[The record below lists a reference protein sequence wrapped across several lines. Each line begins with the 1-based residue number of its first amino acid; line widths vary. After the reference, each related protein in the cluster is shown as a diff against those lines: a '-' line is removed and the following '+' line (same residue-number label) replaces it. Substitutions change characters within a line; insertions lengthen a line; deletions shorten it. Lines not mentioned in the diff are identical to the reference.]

1 MKKQFDF
8 IGHRKVFL
16 IISLVIIVAGILCSI
31 LMPIDLDISFKGGT
45 LVRYT
50 FSGDLDEGQVDDFVS
65 AQLGRSV
72 EVPPFSSDMSGTSL
86 IEISLP
92 DQLSVE
98 ELDALHAAMAEEYS
112 DHNITLVQANS
123 LKPSM
128 GRNFLIKCLVA
139 VALAAIFL
147 VIYVALRFRKIGGWS
162 AGAMAVAALFHDL
175 LIAFFAFVV
184 FRIPLNDNFVAVLL
198 SILGYSLNATI
209 VVYDR
214 IRENRRLMDAKTPLS
229 EIVNVSLNQSFTR
242 TLNTSICTF
251 LAIGTVAV
259 IALAMNLESIVS
271 FAVPMM
277 FGVLS
282 GFYSS
287 VCLCSPTWVLWQEH
301 RDKKEALKK
310 AAGIPEV
317 PIFR

>member
-45 LVRYT
+45 LVRYSFT
-50 FSGDLDEGQVDDFVS
+50 GELDENQVDDFVS

-98 ELDALHAAMAEEYS
+98 ELDALHAAMAEKYG
-112 DHNITLVQANS
+112 DHDITLVQANS

-175 LIAFFAFVV
+175 LIAFFTFVV

-214 IRENRRLMDAKTPLS
+214 VRENRRLMDAKTPLS

-242 TLNTSICTF
+242 TLNTSLCTF

-271 FAVPMM
+271 FALPMM
-277 FGVLS
+277 FGVIS

-301 RDKKEALKK
+301 RDKKAALKK
-310 AAGIPEV
+310 AAGKKAKA
-317 PIFR
+317 

>member
-209 VVYDR
+209 VVDDR

-310 AAGIPEV
+310 AAGKKAKA
-317 PIFR
+317 

>member
-45 LVRYT
+45 LVRYSFT
-50 FSGDLDEGQVDDFVS
+50 GELDENQVDDFVS

-98 ELDALHAAMAEEYS
+98 ELDALHAAMAEEYG
-112 DHNITLVQANS
+112 DHDITLVQANS

-175 LIAFFAFVV
+175 LIAFFTFVV

-301 RDKKEALKK
+301 RDKKETLKK
-310 AAGIPEV
+310 AAGKKAKA
-317 PIFR
+317 

>member
-45 LVRYT
+45 LVRYSFT
-50 FSGDLDEGQVDDFVS
+50 GELDENQVDDFVS

-98 ELDALHAAMAEEYS
+98 ELDALHAAMAEEYG
-112 DHNITLVQANS
+112 DHDITLVQANS

-175 LIAFFAFVV
+175 LIAFFTFVV

-214 IRENRRLMDAKTPLS
+214 VRENRRLMDAKTPLS

-242 TLNTSICTF
+242 TLNTSLCTF

-271 FAVPMM
+271 FALPMM
-277 FGVLS
+277 FGVIS

-301 RDKKEALKK
+301 RDKKAALKK
-310 AAGIPEV
+310 AAGKKAKA
-317 PIFR
+317 

>member
-310 AAGIPEV
+310 AAGKKAKA
-317 PIFR
+317 

>member
-16 IISLVIIVAGILCSI
+16 IVSLVIIVAGILCSI

-310 AAGIPEV
+310 AAGKKAKA
-317 PIFR
+317 

>member
-1 MKKQFDF
+1 MIGHEQGKKKQFDF

-287 VCLCSPTWVLWQEH
+287 VCLCSPTWVLWQDH
-301 RDKKEALKK
+301 RD
-310 AAGIPEV
+310 
-317 PIFR
+317 

>member
-65 AQLGRSV
+65 VQLGRSV

-310 AAGIPEV
+310 AAGKKAKA
-317 PIFR
+317 

>member
-162 AGAMAVAALFHDL
+162 AGAMAVVALFHDL

-310 AAGIPEV
+310 AAGKKAKA
-317 PIFR
+317 

>member
-301 RDKKEALKK
+301 RDKKETLKK
-310 AAGIPEV
+310 AAGKKAKA
-317 PIFR
+317 

>member
-162 AGAMAVAALFHDL
+162 AGAMAVDALFHDL

-310 AAGIPEV
+310 AAGKKAKA
-317 PIFR
+317 

>member
-45 LVRYT
+45 LVRYSFT
-50 FSGDLDEGQVDDFVS
+50 GELDENQVDDFVS

-98 ELDALHAAMAEEYS
+98 ELDALHAAMAEEYG
-112 DHNITLVQANS
+112 DHDITLVQANS

-175 LIAFFAFVV
+175 LIAFFTFVV

-242 TLNTSICTF
+242 TLNTSLCTF

-271 FAVPMM
+271 FALPMM
-277 FGVLS
+277 FGVIS

-301 RDKKEALKK
+301 RDKKAALKK
-310 AAGIPEV
+310 AAGKKAKA
-317 PIFR
+317 

>member
-50 FSGDLDEGQVDDFVS
+50 FSGDLDEGQVNDFVS

-301 RDKKEALKK
+301 RDKKETLKK
-310 AAGIPEV
+310 AAGKKAKA
-317 PIFR
+317 

>member
-229 EIVNVSLNQSFTR
+229 EIVNVSLTQSFTR

-310 AAGIPEV
+310 AAGKKAKA
-317 PIFR
+317 

>member
-112 DHNITLVQANS
+112 DHNITLVQANA

-301 RDKKEALKK
+301 RDKKETLKK
-310 AAGIPEV
+310 AAGKKAKA
-317 PIFR
+317 

>member
-45 LVRYT
+45 LVRYSFT
-50 FSGDLDEGQVDDFVS
+50 GELDENQVDDFVS

-98 ELDALHAAMAEEYS
+98 ELDALHAAMAEEYG
-112 DHNITLVQANS
+112 DHDITLVQANS

-242 TLNTSICTF
+242 TLNTSLCTF
-251 LAIGTVAV
+251 FAIGTVAV

-271 FAVPMM
+271 FALPMM
-277 FGVLS
+277 FGVIS

-301 RDKKEALKK
+301 RDKKAALKK
-310 AAGIPEV
+310 AAGKKA
-317 PIFR
+317 

>member
-251 LAIGTVAV
+251 LAIAR
-259 IALAMNLESIVS
+259 
-271 FAVPMM
+271 
-277 FGVLS
+277 
-282 GFYSS
+282 
-287 VCLCSPTWVLWQEH
+287 W
-301 RDKKEALKK
+301 R
-310 AAGIPEV
+310 
-317 PIFR
+317 

>member
-184 FRIPLNDNFVAVLL
+184 FRSPLNDNFVAVLL

-310 AAGIPEV
+310 AAGKKAKA
-317 PIFR
+317 

>member
-8 IGHRKVFL
+8 IGHRRLFL

-45 LVRYT
+45 LVRYSFT
-50 FSGDLDEGQVDDFVS
+50 GELDENQVDDFVS

-98 ELDALHAAMAEEYS
+98 ELDALHAAMAEEYG
-112 DHNITLVQANS
+112 DHDITLVQANS

-175 LIAFFAFVV
+175 LIAFFTFVV

-214 IRENRRLMDAKTPLS
+214 VRENRRLMDAKTPLS

-242 TLNTSICTF
+242 TLNTSLCTF

-271 FAVPMM
+271 FALPMM
-277 FGVLS
+277 FGVIS

-301 RDKKEALKK
+301 RDKKAALKK
-310 AAGIPEV
+310 AAGKKAKA
-317 PIFR
+317 

>member
-45 LVRYT
+45 LVRYSFT
-50 FSGDLDEGQVDDFVS
+50 GELDENQVDDFVS

-98 ELDALHAAMAEEYS
+98 ELDALHAAMAEEYG
-112 DHNITLVQANS
+112 DHDITLVQANS

-175 LIAFFAFVV
+175 LIAFFTFVV

-214 IRENRRLMDAKTPLS
+214 VRENRRLMDAKTPLS

-242 TLNTSICTF
+242 TLNTSLCTF

-271 FAVPMM
+271 FALPMM
-277 FGVLS
+277 FGVIS

-301 RDKKEALKK
+301 RDKKAALKK
-310 AAGIPEV
+310 AAGKKAEA
-317 PIFR
+317 

>member
-45 LVRYT
+45 LVRYSFT
-50 FSGDLDEGQVDDFVS
+50 GELDENQVDDFVS

-98 ELDALHAAMAEEYS
+98 ELDALHAAMAEEYG
-112 DHNITLVQANS
+112 DHDITLVQANS

-175 LIAFFAFVV
+175 LIAFFTFVV

-214 IRENRRLMDAKTPLS
+214 VRENRRLMDAKTPLS

-242 TLNTSICTF
+242 TLNTSLCTF

-271 FAVPMM
+271 FALPMM
-277 FGVLS
+277 FGVIS

-301 RDKKEALKK
+301 RDKKVALKK
-310 AAGIPEV
+310 AAGKKAKA
-317 PIFR
+317 

>member
-162 AGAMAVAALFHDL
+162 AGGDGGC
-175 LIAFFAFVV
+175 
-184 FRIPLNDNFVAVLL
+184 R
-198 SILGYSLNATI
+198 
-209 VVYDR
+209 
-214 IRENRRLMDAKTPLS
+214 
-229 EIVNVSLNQSFTR
+229 
-242 TLNTSICTF
+242 
-251 LAIGTVAV
+251 
-259 IALAMNLESIVS
+259 
-271 FAVPMM
+271 AVPRSADCILC
-277 FGVLS
+277 VC
-282 GFYSS
+282 GFPDSA
-287 VCLCSPTWVLWQEH
+287 Q
-301 RDKKEALKK
+301 R
-310 AAGIPEV
+310 
-317 PIFR
+317 

>member
-209 VVYDR
+209 VGYDR

-310 AAGIPEV
+310 AAGKKAKA
-317 PIFR
+317 

>member
-139 VALAAIFL
+139 VALAAMYL
-147 VIYVALRFRKIGGWS
+147 VISVALRFRKIGGWS

-310 AAGIPEV
+310 AAGKKAKA
-317 PIFR
+317 

>member
-45 LVRYT
+45 LVRYSFT
-50 FSGDLDEGQVDDFVS
+50 GELDENQVDDFVS

-98 ELDALHAAMAEEYS
+98 ELDALHAAMAEEYG
-112 DHNITLVQANS
+112 DHDITLVQANS

-175 LIAFFAFVV
+175 LIAFFTFVV

-214 IRENRRLMDAKTPLS
+214 VRENRRLMDAKTPLS

-242 TLNTSICTF
+242 TLNTSLCTF

-271 FAVPMM
+271 FALPMM
-277 FGVLS
+277 FGVIS

-301 RDKKEALKK
+301 RDKKAAQKK
-310 AAGIPEV
+310 AAGKKAKA
-317 PIFR
+317 

>member
-45 LVRYT
+45 LVRYSFT
-50 FSGDLDEGQVDDFVS
+50 GELDENQVDDFVS

-98 ELDALHAAMAEEYS
+98 ELDALHAAMAEEYG
-112 DHNITLVQANS
+112 DHDITLVQANS

-175 LIAFFAFVV
+175 LIAFFTFVV

-214 IRENRRLMDAKTPLS
+214 VRENRRLMDAKTPLS

-242 TLNTSICTF
+242 TLNTSLCTF

-301 RDKKEALKK
+301 RDKKETLKK
-310 AAGIPEV
+310 AAGKKAKA
-317 PIFR
+317 

>member
-287 VCLCSPTWVLWQEH
+287 VCLCSPTWVLCQEH

-310 AAGIPEV
+310 AAGKKAKA
-317 PIFR
+317 

>member
-45 LVRYT
+45 LVRYSFT
-50 FSGDLDEGQVDDFVS
+50 GELDENQVDDFVS

-98 ELDALHAAMAEEYS
+98 ELDALHAAMAEEYG
-112 DHNITLVQANS
+112 DHDITLVQANS

-175 LIAFFAFVV
+175 LIAFFTFVV

-214 IRENRRLMDAKTPLS
+214 VRENRRLMDAKTPLS

-242 TLNTSICTF
+242 TLSTSLCTF

-271 FAVPMM
+271 FALPMM
-277 FGVLS
+277 FGVIS

-301 RDKKEALKK
+301 RDKKAALKK
-310 AAGIPEV
+310 AAGKKAKA
-317 PIFR
+317 

>member
-45 LVRYT
+45 LVRYSFT
-50 FSGDLDEGQVDDFVS
+50 GELDENQVDDFVS

-98 ELDALHAAMAEEYS
+98 ELDALHAAMAEEYG
-112 DHNITLVQANS
+112 DHDITLVQANS

-175 LIAFFAFVV
+175 LIAFFPFVV

-214 IRENRRLMDAKTPLS
+214 VRENRRLMDAKTPLS

-242 TLNTSICTF
+242 TLNTSLCTF

-271 FAVPMM
+271 FALPMM
-277 FGVLS
+277 FGVIS

-301 RDKKEALKK
+301 RDKKAALKK
-310 AAGIPEV
+310 AAGKKAKA
-317 PIFR
+317 